1 MNNEFIFPIR
11 KVFSKEQDGVLG
23 LNMAECYYIAPYQ
36 RGYKWGSSTRYE
48 QVPQMLIDIYDAKR
62 NGTSEYYL
70 QYITLKRTEYNGK
83 KVFEVIDGQQRLT
96 TLSLLFYRLNKHGF
110 DNIAKD
116 MLVYA
121 RHDASQNDIFDRIET
136 NVKNNRDDLTTLLTQ
151 DEYYMTN
158 AALTIDKF
166 LCVLT
171 KNDELDGF
179 VHYLEQ
185 SVMLIVNQ
193 ESEFIESEQVFVN
206 LNDNK
211 VPLTDTYLI
220 KGLLL
225 TNAVE
230 RENIWGIRRSYKE
243 ILDQRSIMGRTWDEI
258 MMWISKPDVAHYF
271 FGQDNMNNG
280 MFCLLSFVYDILFKK
295 HDSRN
300 PKEKPSVVEE
310 FVSELKQ
317 EDSHFTTDIFPLFN
331 RYNEVISST
340 EDAIAVLHQLKHV
353 YLKFRS
359 VYENYSD
366 CSLFNL
372 LGFVLF
378 AENVQRNDNK
388 WVKSNVEQF
397 RKEKLEELVNLNA
410 EEFMKVLYQVA
421 MQLIPDMEQALSD
434 YKKQKGIESKDIPN
448 PDLFAALK
456 KYNYS
461 SNNAELKNLLLS
473 LSVFCEERNPSY
485 RFDFCQYDSEAWSF
499 EHIFPQHPSGKLKIP
514 SIAVDIVCR
523 TIDSEIAKADE
534 ERKKNLDNIRNKIK
548 DNKTL
553 EKEEINALS
562 FLYDCD
568 YDIHLCGNM
577 ALLSGGVNSA
587 LSNNPFVAK
596 RPILLSKINAGSF
609 VPQHTMNVFNK
620 ILVAPEGAAFV
631 PELSKWTELDVVAHM
646 KWQIQR
652 NTLIRDQIK
661 SKL

>member
-1 MNNEFIFPIR
+1 MNNEFIFPIE
-11 KVFSKEQDGVLG
+11 KVFSKKQDGVLG

-48 QVPQMLIDIYDAKR
+48 QVPQMLIDIYEANR

-70 QYITLKRTEYNGK
+70 QYITLKRTEYKGK

-136 NVKNNRDDLTTLLTQ
+136 NVKNNRDDLTTLPTQ

-166 LCVLT
+166 LCVLS
-171 KNDELDGF
+171 KNDEFDGF
-179 VHYLEQ
+179 VQYLEQ

-230 RENIWGIRRSYKE
+230 RDNIWGVRRSYKE

-280 MFCLLSFVYDILFKK
+280 MFCLLSFVYDILYKT
-295 HDSRN
+295 HDSN
-300 PKEKPSVVEE
+300 NSKEKPSVVEE
-310 FVSELKQ
+310 FVSEMKQ

-340 EDAIAVLHQLKHV
+340 EDALTILHQLKHV

-378 AENVQRNDNK
+378 TENVQRNDNK
-388 WVKSNVEQF
+388 WVKSNTEQF

-410 EEFMKVLYQVA
+410 EDFMMVLYQVA
-421 MQLIPDMEQALSD
+421 LQLMPDMEQALTD
-434 YKKQKGIESKDIPN
+434 YKKQKGIETKDIPN
-448 PDLFAALK
+448 SDLFAALN

-461 SNNAELKNLLLS
+461 PKNAELKNLLLS
-473 LSVFCEERNPSY
+473 FSVFPEELNPSY

-534 ERKKNLDNIRNKIK
+534 ERKKSLDNIRNKIK
-548 DNKTL
+548 DNKTID
-553 EKEEINALS
+553 KEEINALS

-568 YDIHLCGNM
+568 FDIHLCGNM

-596 RPILLSKINAGSF
+596 RPILLSKSNAGLF

-620 ILVAPEGAAFV
+620 ILVAPEGAAFT
-631 PELSKWTELDVVAHM
+631 PELSKWTEADVIAHIE
-646 KWQIQR
+646 WQINR
-652 NTLIRDQIK
+652 NASIRNQIK
-661 SKL
+661 SML